1 MERKL
6 VICMV
11 LFLAGIASF
20 NFTYSLMDENINK
33 LAEYKQQVN
42 LLEPLPQAEEVLKP
56 NPIQEEVKIMDPIY
70 IDDYTEKTDEITE
83 NGSLVSSAEKIISE
97 VFN

>member
-20 NFTYSLMDENINK
+20 NLTYSLIDEK
-33 LAEYKQQVN
+33 TA
-42 LLEPLPQAEEVLKP
+42 PLPQAEEVLKP

-70 IDDYTEKTDEITE
+70 IDDYTEKTEEITE
-83 NGSLVSSAEKIISE
+83 NEGFVSDVEEPVRE

>member
-20 NFTYSLMDENINK
+20 NFTYSLMDEK
-33 LAEYKQQVN
+33 TA
-42 LLEPLPQAEEVLKP
+42 PLPQAEEVLKP
-56 NPIQEEVKIMDPIY
+56 NPIQEEIKIMDPIY

-83 NGSLVSSAEKIISE
+83 NGSLASSAEKIISE

>member
-20 NFTYSLMDENINK
+20 NFTYSLMDEK
-33 LAEYKQQVN
+33 TA
-42 LLEPLPQAEEVLKP
+42 PLPQAEEVLKP

-70 IDDYTEKTDEITE
+70 IDDYTEKTDEVTE
-83 NGSLVSSAEKIISE
+83 NEGLVSSVEEPVRE

>member
-20 NFTYSLMDENINK
+20 NFTYSLMDEK
-33 LAEYKQQVN
+33 TA
-42 LLEPLPQAEEVLKP
+42 PLPQAEEVLKP
-56 NPIQEEVKIMDPIY
+56 NPIQEEIKIMDPIY

-83 NGSLVSSAEKIISE
+83 NEGLVSSVEEAIRE

>member
-11 LFLAGIASF
+11 LFLAGIATF
-20 NFTYSLMDENINK
+20 NFTYSLTNEK
-33 LAEYKQQVN
+33 TA
-42 LLEPLPQAEEVLKP
+42 PLPQAEEVLKP
-56 NPIQEEVKIMDPIY
+56 NPIQEEIKIMDPIY

-83 NGSLVSSAEKIISE
+83 NEGLVSSVEEAIRE